1 MPSGAQLTMSPYDTY
16 SNLGEDYLNKYGR
29 TMIGKK
35 GFKSLTFENI
45 DRKKSFLTFEECLSY
60 YVSQVVRDGG
70 STVNLPAVFKMTTE
84 DGSPMSSNDYF
95 LNYLELK
102 IVNAIENSFRCAG
115 MCQVGLFYYKSPTYL
130 GAPKD
135 TCLL

>member
-60 YVSQVVRDGG
+60 YVS
-70 STVNLPAVFKMTTE
+70 
-84 DGSPMSSNDYF
+84 
-95 LNYLELK
+95 
-102 IVNAIENSFRCAG
+102 
-115 MCQVGLFYYKSPTYL
+115 
-130 GAPKD
+130 
-135 TCLL
+135 